1 LIPEKE
7 PNKNSFGYLKCSNPN
22 KAPSN
27 ADAYF
32 ESTKIKNPT
41 FLKHCLPLN
50 NDVFKAK
57 SLSKNETLQP
67 IGKVIKKIL
76 IRKQNYA

>member
-1 LIPEKE
+1 MEQDT
-7 PNKNSFGYLKCSNPN
+7 N

-32 ESTKIKNPT
+32 ESTKIKKPDFSQT
-41 FLKHCLPLN
+41 LSLQTMMCL
-50 NDVFKAK
+50 KAK

-67 IGKVIKKIL
+67 IEKVIKKIL
-76 IRKQNYA
+76 IRKQNYD